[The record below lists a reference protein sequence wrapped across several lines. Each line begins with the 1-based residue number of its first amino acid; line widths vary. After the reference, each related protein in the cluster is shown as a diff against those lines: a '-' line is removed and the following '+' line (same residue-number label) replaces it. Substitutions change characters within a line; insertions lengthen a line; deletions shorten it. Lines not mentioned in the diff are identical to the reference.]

1 MNGGVAVQ
9 AGTSISYAAAGCA
22 GAAGKA
28 GNSTLMTVRL
38 MTLLAKEWR
47 ARLEQVVYR

>member
-1 MNGGVAVQ
+1 MNVGVAVQ
-9 AGTSISYAAAGCA
+9 AGTGVGGTTAGCA
-22 GAAGKA
+22 GATGKA
-28 GNSTLMTVRL
+28 GNATLMTVRL